1 MPPNLVKY
9 TQMSFP
15 EPGRAAMPQK
25 KTPRHVS
32 RTHSISHSATY
43 ISDELPT
50 FPTRPDQIASLSSAG
65 CMHCSAVTP
74 LQRGAGAGPPAQL
87 DSAEPLPMIQKWK
100 HGRSTGLSSLGR
112 VDIHCILVLLGGR
125 IKASD
130 TEKNCSLLLPP
141 LWPFLLCS
149 RMVTL

>member
-9 TQMSFP
+9 LQMSFP

-50 FPTRPDQIASLSSAG
+50 FPTRPDEIASLSSAG

-74 LQRGAGAGPPAQL
+74 LQRGAGAGPPAQP

-100 HGRSTGLSSLGR
+100 HGRSTGLSSLGQ
-112 VDIHCILVLLGGR
+112 VDILAYLYCSEVGSGPWTRRR
-125 IKASD
+125 IALYCYRLCNHS
-130 TEKNCSLLLPP
+130 
-141 LWPFLLCS
+141 FLCS
-149 RMVTL
+149 RMITV